1 MASLLTVTG
10 NRIGLEPY
18 RIYTLGRARDCEV
31 IVEDPV
37 SSRHHARITVN
48 ALGSQMTIEDLGS
61 QNGTYVNGRKISK
74 PWTLEDWSRI
84 RIASATYL
92 LSFVERGQSVP
103 GGNKFIEDEAD
114 MTVALENAKKGG
126 LPTWTG
132 GSHSNF
138 AGEIGTFTLIDVL
151 RVMLGG
157 SPSGALH
164 VAVQGGEGRIDVRGG
179 QIRNAVYQKIK
190 GVDAMAA
197 LSEFEHGLFWFV
209 QDSKRCKKT
218 IKIPT
223 DVLLLDL
230 SCRKAQ
236 A

>member
-18 RIYTLGRARDCEV
+18 RIYTLGRALDCEI
-31 IVEDPV
+31 IVDDPV

-61 QNGTYVNGRKISK
+61 QNGTYVNGRRIKK

-84 RIASATYL
+84 RIASTVYL
-92 LSFVERGQSVP
+92 LSFVERGERVP
-103 GGNKFIEDEAD
+103 GGNKFIKDESD
-114 MTVALENAKKGG
+114 MTVAVDGGKGG
-126 LPTWTG
+126 MPTWTG

-138 AGEIGTFTLIDVL
+138 AGEIGTFSLIDVI

-164 VAVQGGEGRIDVRGG
+164 VAVEGAEGRIEVR
-179 QIRNAVYQKIK
+179 K
-190 GVDAMAA
+190 GVIRSALYQDLKGIDAIAA
-197 LSEFEHGLFWFV
+197 LSDFQHGLFWFV
-209 QDSKRCKKT
+209 QDTKRCKKT

-223 DVLLLDL
+223 DVLLLNL
-230 SCRKAQ
+230 ACRKVKT
-236 A
+236 